1 MDADV
6 KSPARVL
13 RAPRKAAQASP
24 YRAIKEHASAKSAGV
39 LAGGT
44 TSRKERP
51 MLRPSRS
58 TRALPSVWDG
68 KVPSNGKNQPEVYR
82 DLREREDGTVFDFS
96 PGLRAAELQ
105 TLPDGEL
112 VRWGDVFYNNW
123 RSLENSACRKLEAL
137 SAASALYWARGG
149 DWDAL
154 ADYIERSDQITPE
167 VGSLIAKI
175 LRGEIKKPGKPATL
189 AKLKRDFEIV
199 RWVHAET
206 ANRKSRSV
214 ALEGAAG
221 KFNLAY
227 DTIDDIFNAALT
239 GYRKHTAK
247 EKSIFAPIA
256 LTWRGLLA
264 VAHEFRRRGSDSFVW
279 VFSDVP
285 FKGAFENLD
294 EHLDK
299 GVVTPDIITP

>member
-6 KSPARVL
+6 KSPARIL
-13 RAPRKAAQASP
+13 RARDICNGVGTGRL
-24 YRAIKEHASAKSAGV
+24 YRV
-39 LAGGT
+39 
-44 TSRKERP
+44 
-51 MLRPSRS
+51 
-58 TRALPSVWDG
+58 PSVWEG
-68 KVPSNGKNQPEVYR
+68 MVPSNGKNQSEVYR

-96 PGLRAAELQ
+96 PGLRAAELP

-112 VRWGDVFYNNW
+112 ARWGDVFYNNW
-123 RSLENSACRKLEAL
+123 RILENSAWRKLEAL
-137 SAASALYWARGG
+137 SEASVLYWARGG
-149 DWDAL
+149 DWGAL

-167 VGSLIAKI
+167 VGLLIAKI

-199 RWVHAET
+199 RWVHAER
-206 ANRKSRSV
+206 ANGKTRSV
-214 ALEGAAG
+214 ALERAAE

-227 DTIDDIFNAALT
+227 DTIDDIFDAALS
-239 GYRKHTAK
+239 GYRKQIAK

-264 VAHEFRRRGSDSFVW
+264 IAHEFRRRGSDGFVW
-279 VFSDVP
+279 VFSDSP
-285 FKGAFENLD
+285 FKGAIENLD
-294 EHLDK
+294 DHLNK